1 MRTVAMIK
9 RVLTEMLRDKRTLAL
24 MFLAPLLILTLMYF
38 LFQSNTDQTASL
50 GVRNVDSTLV
60 KAIKNNHIKFHHVS
74 SNASAEHVIRDHDYA
89 GLIAQK
95 GDKITL
101 TLQNSDQSKSTI
113 LKQSLQQ
120 AQVKLKMQAAGTA
133 IKAQQ
138 KALKAQQQAIK
149 KMQQSLAA
157 ASQRAAAQNPAAAR
171 RQSTTQP
178 QPSAAASKPKGAT
191 NYTVNTHYLYGSSD
205 STFFDTLLPIMI
217 GFVVFFFVFLIS
229 GIALL
234 RERTTGTLNRL
245 LATPVKRGEIIS
257 GYLAGYGVFALIQTL
272 LIVGFSIYAFKIQ
285 ILGSIWNMLLINI
298 LLAFVA
304 LAMGLFISTFAQS
317 EFQMVQFIPVVVIPQ
332 IFFSGI
338 IPIDQMANWL
348 QPVAR
353 IMPLY
358 YGASA
363 MSNVIEKGFTF
374 MDILPK
380 LGILVGF
387 AALFLIFNIISMRR
401 YRQV

>member
-1 MRTVAMIK
+1 MRTLQMIK

-38 LFQSNTDQTASL
+38 LFQSNTDQTATL
-50 GVRNVDSTLV
+50 GVRSVDPVLI
-60 KAIKNNHIKFHHVS
+60 KAIKNNHVKLHTVS
-74 SNASAEHVIRDHDYA
+74 SSASAKKIIREHDYA
-89 GLIAQK
+89 GMISQK
-95 GDKITL
+95 SDKITL
-101 TLQNSDQSKSTI
+101 TLQNSDQSKSAI
-113 LKQSLQQ
+113 LKQSLQK
-120 AQVKLKMQAAGTA
+120 AQIKLKMAAARTAVKAQKMA

-138 KALKAQQQAIK
+138 RVISQLQAALANVKTTPAGRPSNQKPLLKA
-149 KMQQSLAA
+149 S
-157 ASQRAAAQNPAAAR
+157 
-171 RQSTTQP
+171 
-178 QPSAAASKPKGAT
+178 PKSDTT
-191 NYTVNTHYLYGSSD
+191 NYSVTTHYLYGSSH

-245 LATPVKRGEIIS
+245 LATPIKRGEIIS
-257 GYLAGYGVFALIQTL
+257 GYLAGYGIFALIQTI
-272 LIVGFSIYAFKIQ
+272 LIVGFTIFAFKMQ
-285 ILGSIWNMLLINI
+285 ILGSIWNILLINI

-304 LAMGLFISTFAQS
+304 LAMGLFISSFATS

-348 QPVAR
+348 QPIAR

-363 MSNVIEKGFTF
+363 MSNVIQKGVGFLT
-374 MDILPK
+374 ILPK
-380 LGILVGF
+380 LSILVGF
-387 AALFLIFNIISMRR
+387 AILFLILNLVSMRR

>member
-1 MRTVAMIK
+1 MRTLQMIK

-38 LFQSNTDQTASL
+38 LFQSNTDQTATL
-50 GVRNVDSTLV
+50 GVRSVDPVLI
-60 KAIKNNHIKFHHVS
+60 KAIKNSHVKLHTVS
-74 SNASAEHVIRDHDYA
+74 SSASAKKIIREHDYA
-89 GLIAQK
+89 GMISQK
-95 GDKITL
+95 SDKITL
-101 TLQNSDQSKSTI
+101 TLQNSDQSKSAI
-113 LKQSLQQ
+113 LKQSLQK
-120 AQVKLKMQAAGTA
+120 AQIKLKMAAARTAVKAQKTA

-138 KALKAQQQAIK
+138 RVISQLQAALANVKTTPAGRPSNQKPLLKA
-149 KMQQSLAA
+149 S
-157 ASQRAAAQNPAAAR
+157 
-171 RQSTTQP
+171 
-178 QPSAAASKPKGAT
+178 PKSDTT
-191 NYTVNTHYLYGSSD
+191 NYSVTTHYLYGSSH

-245 LATPVKRGEIIS
+245 LATPIKRGEIIS
-257 GYLAGYGVFALIQTL
+257 GYLAGYGIFALIQTM
-272 LIVGFSIYAFKIQ
+272 LIVGFTIFAFKMQ
-285 ILGSIWNMLLINI
+285 ILGSIWNILLINI

-304 LAMGLFISTFAQS
+304 LAMGLFISSFATS

-348 QPVAR
+348 QPIAR

-363 MSNVIEKGFTF
+363 MSNVIQKGVGFLT
-374 MDILPK
+374 ILPK
-380 LGILVGF
+380 LSILVGF
-387 AALFLIFNIISMRR
+387 AILFLILNLVSMRR

>member
-60 KAIKNNHIKFHHVS
+60 KAIKNDHIKFHHVS

-149 KMQQSLAA
+149 KMQHSLAA
-157 ASQRAAAQNPAAAR
+157 ASQRAAA
-171 RQSTTQP
+171 
-178 QPSAAASKPKGAT
+178 
-191 NYTVNTHYLYGSSD
+191 
-205 STFFDTLLPIMI
+205 
-217 GFVVFFFVFLIS
+217 
-229 GIALL
+229 
-234 RERTTGTLNRL
+234 
-245 LATPVKRGEIIS
+245 
-257 GYLAGYGVFALIQTL
+257 
-272 LIVGFSIYAFKIQ
+272 
-285 ILGSIWNMLLINI
+285 
-298 LLAFVA
+298 
-304 LAMGLFISTFAQS
+304 
-317 EFQMVQFIPVVVIPQ
+317 
-332 IFFSGI
+332 
-338 IPIDQMANWL
+338 
-348 QPVAR
+348 
-353 IMPLY
+353 
-358 YGASA
+358 
-363 MSNVIEKGFTF
+363 
-374 MDILPK
+374 
-380 LGILVGF
+380 
-387 AALFLIFNIISMRR
+387 
-401 YRQV
+401 

>member
-1 MRTVAMIK
+1 MRTLQMIK

-38 LFQSNTDQTASL
+38 LFQSNTDQTATL
-50 GVRNVDSTLV
+50 GVRSVDPVLI
-60 KAIKNNHIKFHHVS
+60 KAIKNNHVKLHTVS
-74 SNASAEHVIRDHDYA
+74 SSASAKKIIREHDYA
-89 GLIAQK
+89 GMISQK
-95 GDKITL
+95 SDKITL
-101 TLQNSDQSKSTI
+101 TLQNSDQSKSAI
-113 LKQSLQQ
+113 LKQSLQK
-120 AQVKLKMQAAGTA
+120 AQIKLKMAAARTAVKAQKTA
-133 IKAQQ
+133 IKTQQ
-138 KALKAQQQAIK
+138 RVISQLQAALANVKTTPAGRPSDQ
-149 KMQQSLAA
+149 KMLLR
-157 ASQRAAAQNPAAAR
+157 AS
-171 RQSTTQP
+171 
-178 QPSAAASKPKGAT
+178 PKSGTT
-191 NYTVNTHYLYGSSD
+191 NYSVTTHYLYGSSH

-245 LATPVKRGEIIS
+245 LATPIKRGEIIS
-257 GYLAGYGVFALIQTL
+257 GYLAGYGIFALIQTM
-272 LIVGFSIYAFKIQ
+272 LIVGFTIFAFKMQ
-285 ILGSIWNMLLINI
+285 ILGSIWNILLINI

-304 LAMGLFISTFAQS
+304 LAMGLFISSFATS

-348 QPVAR
+348 QPIAR

-363 MSNVIEKGFTF
+363 MSNVIQKDVGFLT
-374 MDILPK
+374 ILPK
-380 LGILVGF
+380 LSILVGF
-387 AALFLIFNIISMRR
+387 AILFLILNLVSMRR

>member
-1 MRTVAMIK
+1 MRTLQMIK

-38 LFQSNTDQTASL
+38 LFQSNTDQTATL
-50 GVRNVDSTLV
+50 GVRSVDPVLI
-60 KAIKNNHIKFHHVS
+60 KAIKNSHVKLHTVS
-74 SNASAEHVIRDHDYA
+74 SSASAKKIIREHDYA
-89 GLIAQK
+89 GMISQK
-95 GDKITL
+95 SDKITL
-101 TLQNSDQSKSTI
+101 TLQNSDQSKSAI
-113 LKQSLQQ
+113 LKQSLQK
-120 AQVKLKMQAAGTA
+120 AQIKLKMAAARTAVKAQKMA

-138 KALKAQQQAIK
+138 RVISQLQAALANVKTTPAGRPSNQKPLLKA
-149 KMQQSLAA
+149 S
-157 ASQRAAAQNPAAAR
+157 
-171 RQSTTQP
+171 
-178 QPSAAASKPKGAT
+178 PKSDTT
-191 NYTVNTHYLYGSSD
+191 NYSVTTHYLYGSSH

-245 LATPVKRGEIIS
+245 LATPIKRGEIIS
-257 GYLAGYGVFALIQTL
+257 GYLAGYGIFALIQTI
-272 LIVGFSIYAFKIQ
+272 LIVGFTIFAFKMQ
-285 ILGSIWNMLLINI
+285 ILGSIWNILLINI

-304 LAMGLFISTFAQS
+304 LAMGLFISSFATS

-348 QPVAR
+348 QPIAR

-363 MSNVIEKGFTF
+363 MSNVIQKGVGFLT
-374 MDILPK
+374 ILPK
-380 LGILVGF
+380 LSILVGF
-387 AALFLIFNIISMRR
+387 AILFLILNLVSMRR